1 MARSA
6 IAALARLAAMLLD
19 TVFACIHL
27 VAILSWVVFLSST
40 AALARSEW
48 LNAAA
53 LARLGVVDRVAFV
66 AGWVVLASGLA
77 RVLASPKGAPW
88 LLGQPLLWA
97 KLALVALMLGAAW
110 RTHGQVRAWLAVH
123 QTGGAL
129 PAADEVA
136 ALRRRV
142 MRASHLM
149 LVLPVL
155 GVLLARGYFSR

>member
-1 MARSA
+1 
-6 IAALARLAAMLLD
+6 MLLD

-48 LNAAA
+48 LNAAS
-53 LARLGVVDRVAFV
+53 LARLGVVDRVAFI
-66 AGWVVLASGLA
+66 AGWLVLASGLA
-77 RVLASPKGAPW
+77 RVWASPKGASW

-97 KLALVALMLGAAW
+97 KAALVALMLAAAW
-110 RTHGQVRAWLAVH
+110 RTHAQVRAWLAGSRA
-123 QTGGAL
+123 GGGL
-129 PAADEVA
+129 PSVDEVA

-155 GVLLARGYFSR
+155 GVLLTRGFLTR

>member
-1 MARSA
+1 
-6 IAALARLAAMLLD
+6 MLLD

-27 VAILSWVVFLSST
+27 LAILSWVVFLSST
-40 AALARSEW
+40 TALARSEW

-53 LARLGVVDRVAFV
+53 LARLGLVDRVAFI

-77 RVLASPKGAPW
+77 RVWASPKGAHW

-97 KLALVALMLGAAW
+97 KFVLAAAMLAAAW
-110 RTHGQVRAWLAVH
+110 RTHAEVRAWLAA
-123 QTGGAL
+123 QQAGGGL
-129 PAADEVA
+129 PPADAVA

-155 GVLLARGYFSR
+155 GVLLARGFFVR

>member
-1 MARSA
+1 
-6 IAALARLAAMLLD
+6 MLLD

-27 VAILSWVVFLSST
+27 LAILSWVVFLSST

-48 LNAAA
+48 LNDAA
-53 LARLGVVDRVAFV
+53 LARLGVVDRVAFI
-66 AGWVVLASGLA
+66 AGWLVLASGLA
-77 RVLASPKGAPW
+77 RIGASPKGASW

-97 KLALVALMLGAAW
+97 KFALVALMLAAAW
-110 RTHGQVRAWLAVH
+110 RTHAQVRGWLAAARA
-123 QTGGAL
+123 GGGL
-129 PAADEVA
+129 PAAGEVA